1 MAEGHG
7 SADPKGRP
15 ERTAPRLFLG
25 VAAFMTVVAVVYWF
39 TSYEQAGTAMLGLSA
54 ALAAL
59 IGAYLEFQDRY
70 GTYDTR
76 RHAAADTRRA
86 EAIDVEDRELYLPH
100 ASVWPFGIGVGA
112 VLASNGL
119 ILGFAYAVPG
129 AVVIA
134 VSIVGF
140 IRQSRARA

>member
-7 SADPKGRP
+7 SADPSGRP

-25 VAAFMTVVAVVYWF
+25 VAAFMAVVAVVYWF

-59 IGAYLEFQDRY
+59 IGAYLGFQDRY

-76 RHAAADTRRA
+76 HAAAGTGRP
-86 EAIDVEDRELYLPH
+86 EATDVQDQEMYLPH